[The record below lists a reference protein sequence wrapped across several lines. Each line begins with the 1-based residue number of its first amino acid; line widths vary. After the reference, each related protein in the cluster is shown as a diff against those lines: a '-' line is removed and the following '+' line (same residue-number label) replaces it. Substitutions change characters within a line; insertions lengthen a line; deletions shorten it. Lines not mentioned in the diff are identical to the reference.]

1 MPDGEIRTHGEYL
14 EYINQCHGEAQYTN
28 AYRILS
34 FLKYGNE
41 NAIEM
46 VSNNP
51 HASLTAYLF
60 MPITKRW
67 AGIITGDDKILLV
80 ADNDIINEYKDKIEQ
95 QSLKIAN
102 LSLNRGAMV
111 IMTTMDGG
119 LVDEK
124 GHLLLDMEFVSDFG
138 EYCLS
143 ENTPPKG
150 SIQIGRAHV

>member
-1 MPDGEIRTHGEYL
+1 MLGETIRTHGEYL
-14 EYINQCHGEAQYTN
+14 DYIKHCYGVVQYTN

-41 NAIEM
+41 NAVEL

-51 HASLTAYLF
+51 HTSITAYFSVLT
-60 MPITKRW
+60 TKRW

-80 ADNDIINEYKDKIEQ
+80 ADNDIINKYKDEIERE
-95 QSLKIAN
+95 SLKIVN

-111 IMTTMDGG
+111 INTTMDGG

-124 GHLLLDMEFVSDFG
+124 GHLLLDMDFIVDFG

-143 ENTPPKG
+143 ENTPPYGKLD
-150 SIQIGRAHV
+150 